1 MILTPISDPMVDGG
15 GGISITNI
23 IIIIN
28 IMTLMTKTITTAV
41 LAIFGVMSSTM
52 VRAWQS
58 PPLFVTSRP
67 PPRSHHP
74 SLPLHNLVVL
84 SLRLVRNEEFPVGEP
99 GRSFNDDNDNNDI
112 IVVSHHHYQ
121 FWNSLLF
128 AGLLSV
134 NTATIAFA
142 AAEDV
147 TVPSQVPATT
157 GSIES
162 CRRSTSSSN
171 GNNNC
176 VSTASVKQVD
186 LFMLPWSW
194 PESIS
199 SDEVIS
205 RLKGVVAA
213 DQTLSLIDA
222 STTTTTTNNNNNNNN
237 QNYFVRIR
245 AARNVCTDEIEF
257 LVNPNDRVMTFR
269 SQQVEGPDQVS
280 DFGANRRRLDEIR
293 QRLKV
298 VTVLGSS
305 DNDDDHRGESREGL
319 TGQLKAFWGFQSGGG
334 FESILLDEDE

>member
-1 MILTPISDPMVDGG
+1 
-15 GGISITNI
+15 
-23 IIIIN
+23 
-28 IMTLMTKTITTAV
+28 
-41 LAIFGVMSSTM
+41 
-52 VRAWQS
+52 
-58 PPLFVTSRP
+58 
-67 PPRSHHP
+67 
-74 SLPLHNLVVL
+74 
-84 SLRLVRNEEFPVGEP
+84 
-99 GRSFNDDNDNNDI
+99 
-112 IVVSHHHYQ
+112 
-121 FWNSLLF
+121 
-128 AGLLSV
+128 
-134 NTATIAFA
+134 
-142 AAEDV
+142 
-147 TVPSQVPATT
+147 
-157 GSIES
+157 
-162 CRRSTSSSN
+162 
-171 GNNNC
+171 
-176 VSTASVKQVD
+176 
-186 LFMLPWSW
+186 MLPWSW

-237 QNYFVRIR
+237 NQNYYVRIR

-257 LVNPNDRVMTFR
+257 LVNPTDRVMTFR

>member
-1 MILTPISDPMVDGG
+1 MVDGG

-84 SLRLVRNEEFPVGEP
+84 SLRLVRNEQRPVDEP
-99 GRSFNDDNDNNDI
+99 GQSFNDDI

-134 NTATIAFA
+134 NTATMALA

-222 STTTTTTNNNNNNNN
+222 STTTTITNNNNNNNNNNN
-237 QNYFVRIR
+237 QNYYVRIR